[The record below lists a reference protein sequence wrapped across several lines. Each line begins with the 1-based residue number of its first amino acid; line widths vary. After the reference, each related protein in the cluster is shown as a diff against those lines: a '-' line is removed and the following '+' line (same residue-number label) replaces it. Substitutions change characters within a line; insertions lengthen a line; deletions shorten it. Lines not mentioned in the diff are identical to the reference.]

1 MGHIFGT
8 RSAAMILRETNAI
21 MRLLGGLQIA
31 FEQQDPAL
39 LTSQTLA
46 AELNSLWDSLSLYN
60 QRQIQEPFAR
70 GCQQLADVIGIMADS
85 ANDRVVSDG
94 SAARQLETGQRQPH
108 TALETLRWIH
118 GYFAR
123 KHTR

>member
-21 MRLLGGLQIA
+21 TRLLGGLQIA
-31 FEQQDPAL
+31 FEQQDPSL
-39 LTSQTLA
+39 LSSQSLA
-46 AELNSLWDSLSLYN
+46 AELNSLWDGLSLYT
-60 QRQIQEPFAR
+60 QRQVQEPFAR

-85 ANDRVVSDG
+85 ANDRIVSDG
-94 SAARQLETGQRQPH
+94 GLARQLETGQRQPR